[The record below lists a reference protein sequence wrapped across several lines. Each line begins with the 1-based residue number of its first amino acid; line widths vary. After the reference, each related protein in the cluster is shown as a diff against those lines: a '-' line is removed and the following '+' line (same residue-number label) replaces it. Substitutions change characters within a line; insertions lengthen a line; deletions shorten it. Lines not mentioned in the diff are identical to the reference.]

1 MMRVDINVKKTKNR
15 KKKGADASF
24 ITMLFLDVRYR
35 HRDQKAMENTK
46 EI

>member
-1 MMRVDINVKKTKNR
+1 MRVDINVKKTKNR
-15 KKKGADASF
+15 KKKGTDISF
-24 ITMLFLDVRYR
+24 MMMLFLDARYR